1 MLRCPP
7 PARYGTGESR
17 IVSRFRQAR
26 DTTGIGTERQVQA
39 TGDADARSPTRWRL
53 PAEAHSGAVS
63 ATFCEK
69 GRFRSAKDLVID
81 MESLHIV
88 GGRRL
93 NGTVHISGMK
103 NAALPILFACALNSE
118 TCVLHN
124 VPPVR
129 DVETTISIL
138 TQMGVEVRY
147 LTPTTLEVNGAGFR
161 PCTSPDRLVES
172 IRASS
177 YLMGVELALCG
188 RTRISHTGGCRLGT
202 RPLDYHTRAFELMG
216 TEIDVR
222 GHITGV
228 AENGLHAAKIMLD
241 TASVGATVN
250 IMLAASLI
258 AGEETIILNAARE
271 PHIVDLG
278 KFLTSCGVGVTG
290 AGTSEIHIRGVRAL
304 HGCTHVIIP
313 DMIEAG
319 TYMAAVAGTGGEVK
333 LVGAIAKHLESVVS
347 KLTEMGVSVTV
358 GTGESKG
365 EDSVLTVVSDG
376 HLKGIQ
382 LKTDVYPGFPTDMHP
397 QFVPLLAVA
406 EGPSSVTENIWS
418 GRFDYLAEL
427 RKMGVSCLH
436 ADSSNTAMI
445 NPGQHLT
452 AASVTATDL
461 RGGAAMVI
469 AALMADGVSRVSK
482 AYIIER
488 GYDNLIGK
496 LRALGAGISCDMDE
510 ADGDDTPPPPCTKV
524 RSAAH
529 VMPR

>member
-1 MLRCPP
+1 M
-7 PARYGTGESR
+7 PAAGTVRDRGVTDR
-17 IVSRFRQAR
+17 SRFRKAR

-202 RPLDYHTRAFELMG
+202 RPLDYHTRAFELM
-216 TEIDVR
+216 
-222 GHITGV
+222 
-228 AENGLHAAKIMLD
+228 A
-241 TASVGATVN
+241 
-250 IMLAASLI
+250 
-258 AGEETIILNAARE
+258 
-271 PHIVDLG
+271 
-278 KFLTSCGVGVTG
+278 
-290 AGTSEIHIRGVRAL
+290 
-304 HGCTHVIIP
+304 
-313 DMIEAG
+313 
-319 TYMAAVAGTGGEVK
+319 
-333 LVGAIAKHLESVVS
+333 
-347 KLTEMGVSVTV
+347 
-358 GTGESKG
+358 
-365 EDSVLTVVSDG
+365 
-376 HLKGIQ
+376 
-382 LKTDVYPGFPTDMHP
+382 
-397 QFVPLLAVA
+397 
-406 EGPSSVTENIWS
+406 
-418 GRFDYLAEL
+418 
-427 RKMGVSCLH
+427 
-436 ADSSNTAMI
+436 
-445 NPGQHLT
+445 
-452 AASVTATDL
+452 
-461 RGGAAMVI
+461 
-469 AALMADGVSRVSK
+469 
-482 AYIIER
+482 
-488 GYDNLIGK
+488 
-496 LRALGAGISCDMDE
+496 
-510 ADGDDTPPPPCTKV
+510 
-524 RSAAH
+524 
-529 VMPR
+529 PR

>member
-1 MLRCPP
+1 M
-7 PARYGTGESR
+7 PAAGTVRDRGVTDR
-17 IVSRFRQAR
+17 SRFRKAR

-69 GRFRSAKDLVID
+69 GRFRYAKDLVID

>member
-1 MLRCPP
+1 MTEDGVSVPLPFVGLRSRFIRHPSTICIRSARGRLSFVLRCPP

-188 RTRISHTGGCRLGT
+188 NAHQSHRRVQVGY
-202 RPLDYHTRAFELMG
+202 PP
-216 TEIDVR
+216 V
-222 GHITGV
+222 
-228 AENGLHAAKIMLD
+228 GL
-241 TASVGATVN
+241 
-250 IMLAASLI
+250 
-258 AGEETIILNAARE
+258 
-271 PHIVDLG
+271 PH
-278 KFLTSCGVGVTG
+278 
-290 AGTSEIHIRGVRAL
+290 
-304 HGCTHVIIP
+304 
-313 DMIEAG
+313 
-319 TYMAAVAGTGGEVK
+319 
-333 LVGAIAKHLESVVS
+333 
-347 KLTEMGVSVTV
+347 
-358 GTGESKG
+358 
-365 EDSVLTVVSDG
+365 
-376 HLKGIQ
+376 
-382 LKTDVYPGFPTDMHP
+382 
-397 QFVPLLAVA
+397 
-406 EGPSSVTENIWS
+406 
-418 GRFDYLAEL
+418 
-427 RKMGVSCLH
+427 
-436 ADSSNTAMI
+436 
-445 NPGQHLT
+445 
-452 AASVTATDL
+452 
-461 RGGAAMVI
+461 
-469 AALMADGVSRVSK
+469 
-482 AYIIER
+482 
-488 GYDNLIGK
+488 
-496 LRALGAGISCDMDE
+496 
-510 ADGDDTPPPPCTKV
+510 PCF
-524 RSAAH
+524 
-529 VMPR
+529 